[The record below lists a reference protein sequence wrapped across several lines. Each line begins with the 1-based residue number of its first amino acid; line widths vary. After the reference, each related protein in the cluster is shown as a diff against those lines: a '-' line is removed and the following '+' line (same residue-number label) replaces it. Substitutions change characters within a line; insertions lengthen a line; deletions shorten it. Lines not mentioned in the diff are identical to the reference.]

1 MSAPHRQAIASI
13 LFACVAYAAF
23 NVADAAIKALGG
35 RFHFSEVIFIGSALN
50 LVFLAGYGAWSE
62 GKRAFVSQAWG
73 SVALRASLLQVMA
86 VCEILSLPHVQLT
99 TFYTIVFTSPFQ
111 VAIMAA
117 LLLKEPLGLRRL
129 GIIAAG
135 FAVILLVFRPGSG
148 LLNVYVPITLVAAFC
163 YSAQLIA
170 TRHVSRAGKEEGAC
184 CVFIAAFAAGVA
196 WSLPFMPV
204 HYVAPTSFEWVMYA
218 AYSGFAT
225 LGFIAINHA
234 FRIAPAAALLAPCH
248 YTQLGWAA
256 LIGWLAFG
264 DIPDLRVMT
273 GAGVLILLGL
283 YFFWS
288 ETRADKIP

>member
-1 MSAPHRQAIASI
+1 MSLKGPTAIASI
-13 LFACVAYAAF
+13 LFACAAYAAF

-35 RFHFSEVIFIGSALN
+35 RFHFSEVVFIDSALT
-50 LVFLAGYGAWSE
+50 LLFLAAYGAWSE
-62 GKRAFVSQAWG
+62 GKRAFISQAWG
-73 SVALRASLLQVMA
+73 SVFLRAGFLQIMA

-111 VAIMAA
+111 VALMAA
-117 LLLKEPLGLRRL
+117 LFLKEPLGWRRL

-135 FAVILLVFRPGSG
+135 FAVILLVFRPGGG
-148 LLNVYVPITLVAAFC
+148 LLNIYVPVTLIGAFC

-170 TRHVSRAGKEEGAC
+170 TRKLAQAGKEEGAC
-184 CVFIAAFAAGVA
+184 CVFIATFAVGLVWSAF
-196 WSLPFMPV
+196 FMPA
-204 HYVAPTSFEWVMYA
+204 HYVTPTGFEWLMYFV
-218 AYSGFAT
+218 YSVFAT

-264 DIPDLRVMT
+264 DVPEAQVIA
-273 GAGVLILLGL
+273 GAAVLIFLGL
-283 YFFWS
+283 YFFWT
-288 ETRADKIP
+288 ETKAHKIP